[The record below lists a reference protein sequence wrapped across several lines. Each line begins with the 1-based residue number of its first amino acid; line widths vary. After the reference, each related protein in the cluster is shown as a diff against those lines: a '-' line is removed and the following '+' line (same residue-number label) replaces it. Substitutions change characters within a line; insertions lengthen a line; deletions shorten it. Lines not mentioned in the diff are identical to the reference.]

1 MNREDRI
8 VYEAY
13 LKTNE
18 WKNKRIQKAE
28 QQNYKC
34 EICGKIVLSGYHIH
48 HKTYKN
54 LMNEPLSD
62 LQFLCEDCHK
72 EVHRKKRERT
82 VYGINSKLQNKK
94 KSGSSNKN
102 KGCNYC
108 KYSCC
113 QHYTCVDRYVLWCNK
128 LYEECTGKRCEHFR
142 NGSYKEAKQKYW
154 KKKLK

>member
-18 WKNKRIQKAE
+18 WKNKRMQKAE

-34 EICGKIVLSGYHIH
+34 EICGKTVLSGYHIH

-54 LMNEPLSD
+54 FMNESLSD

-72 EVHRKKRERT
+72 EVHRKKHERT
-82 VYGINSKLQNKK
+82 AYGVKSKPKNNKK
-94 KSGSSNKN
+94 SNSGNKS

-113 QHYTCVDRYVLWCNK
+113 QHYTGVDRYVLWCNK
-128 LYEECTGKRCEHFR
+128 LYEECTGKRCGHFR

>member
-8 VYEAY
+8 VYESY

-34 EICGKIVLSGYHIH
+34 EICGKTVLSGYHIH

-54 LMNEPLSD
+54 FMNEPLSD

-72 EVHRKKRERT
+72 EVHRKKHERT
-82 VYGINSKLQNKK
+82 AYGVKSKPKNNKKVIQVIKVRGATIVNFPVASIIQVLTGMFCGVINFMKNVQEKDVSISGMVYIKKQNK
-94 KSGSSNKN
+94 S
-102 KGCNYC
+102 
-108 KYSCC
+108 
-113 QHYTCVDRYVLWCNK
+113 
-128 LYEECTGKRCEHFR
+128 TGKR
-142 NGSYKEAKQKYW
+142 N
-154 KKKLK
+154 